1 MTSLLPVWFSG
12 LAVALTLV
20 ILVWVLS
27 LLRRD
32 ASIIDI
38 FWGPGFVALVWTYAV
53 LGKGWPPRTLLTLA
67 LVSLWGL
74 RLAAHIFWRS
84 RGKPEDYRYAEMR
97 ERHGK
102 QFWWVSLFTVF
113 LLQGVL
119 LWLISAPLLQSI
131 TTAEPA
137 GLTSLDLGAA
147 ALFVLGFLFETIGDL
162 QLARFR
168 SDPENRGKVLQ
179 SGLWRYTRHPNYFGD
194 AVVWW
199 SFFLLA
205 LSTPGAVWTLFSPV
219 LMTLLLLKVS
229 GVGLLEKK
237 LNRTRPEYADYVA
250 RTNAFVPWFPKSGA

>member
-1 MTSLLPVWFSG
+1 MTAAPYESH
-12 LAVALTLV
+12 LAV
-20 ILVWVLS
+20 S
-27 LLRRD
+27 SQR
-32 ASIIDI
+32 
-38 FWGPGFVALVWTYAV
+38 
-53 LGKGWPPRTLLTLA
+53 
-67 LVSLWGL
+67 
-74 RLAAHIFWRS
+74 
-84 RGKPEDYRYAEMR
+84 
-97 ERHGK
+97 
-102 QFWWVSLFTVF
+102 
-113 LLQGVL
+113 
-119 LWLISAPLLQSI
+119 LWLISAPPLQSI
-131 TTAEPA
+131 TTADPA
-137 GLTSLDLGAA
+137 GLTLLDLGAS

-205 LSTPGAVWTLFSPV
+205 LSTSGAVWTLFSPV

>member
-1 MTSLLPVWFSG
+1 MTSLLLVWLSG
-12 LAVALTLV
+12 LAVALTV
-20 ILVWVLS
+20 VVLVWGLS

-38 FWGPGFVALVWTYAV
+38 FWGPGFVALAWTYAV
-53 LGKGWPPRTLLTLA
+53 LVNGWPPRTLLTLA

-97 ERHGK
+97 KRHGK
-102 QFWWVSLFTVF
+102 HFWWVSLFTVF

-131 TTAEPA
+131 ATAEPA
-137 GLTSLDLGAA
+137 GLILLDVGAA